1 MPWLGLVF
9 LPRYNGPSDFIP
21 ILGADLHSE
30 RTNRFLYL
38 AVFSGGM
45 TTLAVELSA
54 ARLLEAV
61 FGTSNIVWAN
71 IIGLILV
78 YLTLGYFIGGRWA
91 DRSPRLTTFYRLLT
105 WAAFSAGLIPLVS
118 EPILNTAARAFPGPN
133 ELSANAAVIL
143 GSFISVLVLF
153 AVPVTLLGCV
163 SPFAIRLALRQVTTA
178 GDVAGRMYA
187 VSTMGSIIGNF
198 TPVLLL
204 IPSIGTARTFLFFSG
219 LLMAVALVGLARAGG
234 RWWAYVWMPLVLA
247 GLAWLTLPG
256 PVKPVKEGN
265 RLLFEEESAYNLIQV
280 VEDGDGWR
288 YLLLNE
294 GQGWHSLYH
303 PERLLTGFTW
313 DYFLIGPL
321 FNPPPFHLDEVR
333 RLAIIGLAGGTIA
346 RQYSAV
352 YGPLSIDGVEI
363 DPEIVRAGR
372 EFFGMDLPNLNAV
385 VGDGRYFLAHTDR
398 VYDVIA
404 VDAYRLP
411 YIPWHLTTVEFF
423 QQARE
428 HLDGDGVLVVNVG
441 RTESDYRLV
450 EAVIATLRQVFP
462 STHVITVPDSFNAIV
477 VATVQ
482 PSSVDNLSRNLL
494 TVDDPL
500 LKAVGQQAMVNWR
513 PVAASG
519 PVFTDDKAPV
529 EQLTNLIMVHY
540 FLEGE

>member
-1 MPWLGLVF
+1 LK
-9 LPRYNGPSDFIP
+9 SK
-21 ILGADLHSE
+21 H
-30 RTNRFLYL
+30 TNRYLYL

-61 FGTSNIVWAN
+61 YGTSNIVWAN
-71 IIGLILV
+71 IIGLILI

-91 DRSPRLTTFYRLLT
+91 DRSPRFTTFYKLLI
-105 WAAFSAGLIPLVS
+105 WAAFSAGLIPLIS
-118 EPILNTAARAFPGPN
+118 DPILNAAARAFPGPA
-133 ELSANAAVIL
+133 ELSANVAIIV
-143 GSFISVLVLF
+143 GSFASVLVLF
-153 AVPVTLLGCV
+153 ALPVTLLGCV
-163 SPFAIRLALRQVTTA
+163 SPFAIRLALGDVTTA
-178 GDVAGRMYA
+178 GDVSGRVYA
-187 VSTMGSIIGNF
+187 VSTLGSIIGNF

-204 IPSIGTARTFLFFSG
+204 IPSVVTARTFLLFSG

-234 RWWAYVWMPLVLA
+234 RWGVYLWMPLVLA

-256 PVKPVKEGN
+256 PVKPVEEGQ
-265 RLLFEEESAYNLIQV
+265 RLLFEKESAYNLIQV
-280 VEDGDGWR
+280 VEDEHGWR

-303 PERLLTGFTW
+303 PQQLLTGFTW

-321 FNPPPFHLDEVR
+321 FNPPPFHSHQVGR
-333 RLAIIGLAGGTIA
+333 MAIIGLAGGTIE

-372 EFFGMDLPNLNAV
+372 EFFGIGEATLPNLNAV
-385 VGDGRYFLAHTDR
+385 VADGRYFLAHTDR

-423 QQARE
+423 REARE
-428 HLDGDGVLVVNVG
+428 RLDEDGVLIVNVG
-441 RTESDYRLV
+441 CTASDYRLV
-450 EAVIATLRQVFP
+450 EAVIATLRTVFP
-462 STHVITVPDSFNAIV
+462 ATHVIPVPDSFNAIV
-477 VATVQ
+477 VATVR
-482 PSSVDNLSRNLL
+482 PSSIDNLALNLAA
-494 TVDDPL
+494 VDDPL
-500 LKAVGQQAMVNWR
+500 LAQVGERALANWR
-513 PVAASG
+513 PVEAVG
-519 PVFTDDKAPV
+519 PIFTDDKAPV
-529 EQLTNLIMVHY
+529 EQLTNLIVMRY

>member
-1 MPWLGLVF
+1 MGFRVIMTATSSKEAVLRN
-9 LPRYNGPSDFIP
+9 RY
-21 ILGADLHSE
+21 
-30 RTNRFLYL
+30 LYL
-38 AVFSGGM
+38 TVFCAGM

-91 DRSPRLTTFYRLLT
+91 DRSPHLTTFYRLLI

-118 EPILNTAARAFPGPN
+118 KPLLSAAARAFPSPDS
-133 ELSANAAVIL
+133 LSANVAVIG
-143 GSFISVLVLF
+143 GSFASVLALF
-153 AVPVTLLGCV
+153 ALPVTLLGCV
-163 SPFAIRLALRQVTTA
+163 SPFAIRLALKDMTTA
-178 GDVAGRMYA
+178 GDVSGRVYA
-187 VSTMGSIIGNF
+187 ISTLGSIVGNF

-204 IPSIGTARTFLFFSG
+204 IPTVGTARTFLLFSG
-219 LLMAVALVGLARAGG
+219 LLMTVALLGLARAGG
-234 RWWAYVWMPLVLA
+234 RWQVYLWMPLVLLV
-247 GLAWLTLPG
+247 LAWLALSG
-256 PVKPVKEGN
+256 PVKPAARGQ
-265 RLLFEEESAYNLIQV
+265 RLLFEGESAYNLIQV
-280 VEDGDGWR
+280 VEDQMGWR

-303 PERLLTGFTW
+303 PDQLLTGFTW

-321 FNPPPFHLDEVR
+321 FNPPPFQLEQVQ

-352 YGPLSIDGVEI
+352 YGPLPIDGVEI
-363 DPEIVRAGR
+363 DPAIVQVGR
-372 EFFGMDLPNLNAV
+372 EYFGISEAALPNLNVIVA
-385 VGDGRYFLAHTDR
+385 DGRFFLAHTDR
-398 VYDVIA
+398 VYDVVA

-423 QQARE
+423 RQARE
-428 HLDGDGVLVVNVG
+428 HLNEDGVLIVNVG
-441 RTESDYRLV
+441 CTESDYRLV
-450 EAVIATLRQVFP
+450 QAVVATLRAVFP
-462 STHVITVPDSFNAIV
+462 STHVFPVPDSFNAII

-482 PSSVDNLSRNLL
+482 PSSIDHLATNLA

-500 LKAVGQQAMVNWR
+500 LRQVGERALTNWR
-513 PVAASG
+513 AVAADG

-529 EQLTNLIMVHY
+529 EQLTNLIVMRY
-540 FLEGE
+540 LLKGE